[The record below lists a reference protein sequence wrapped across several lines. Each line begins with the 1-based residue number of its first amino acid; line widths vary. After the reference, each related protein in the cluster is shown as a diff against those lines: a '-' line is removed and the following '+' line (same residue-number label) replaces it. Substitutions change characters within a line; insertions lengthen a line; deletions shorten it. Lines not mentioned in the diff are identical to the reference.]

1 VQKSRSLDLGRKVS
15 EFQLRFPELVYSF
28 LISTVHLGKGW
39 CGTALG
45 RSSTAEITTS
55 HAKSPIALAVGGIG
69 WGAVALICGE

>member
-1 VQKSRSLDLGRKVS
+1 
-15 EFQLRFPELVYSF
+15 
-28 LISTVHLGKGW
+28 VHLGKGW

-55 HAKSPIALAVGGIG
+55 HAKPPIALAVGSIG